1 MNRQNKKLSPER
13 EVRPDS
19 AWVYATKKMPVRG
32 HSTNPQKVGSETRLQ
47 TSVLTSEPRRR
58 SVTFCENEGMKAADG
73 LFFCRKPKNKPEQS
87 ELCSDMAMP
96 HEKDISGFSGWELN
110 SCKGYYSFLFSVYF
124 NFFNSL
130 SAHLFSISYPLSLF
144 QAMISFKAS
153 SACSGKLFS
162 I

>member
-1 MNRQNKKLSPER
+1 MGVELSRTRKKLVATANRR
-13 EVRPDS
+13 E
-19 AWVYATKKMPVRG
+19 G
-32 HSTNPQKVGSETRLQ
+32 
-47 TSVLTSEPRRR
+47 VLSRTGEP
-58 SVTFCENEGMKAADG
+58 SVTFCEKEEQGSGRMAYF
-73 LFFCRKPKNKPEQS
+73 LSQTKNKPEQS
-87 ELCSDMAMP
+87 ELCSDMAKP